1 MRAGLTVSTALHAG
15 LIALAILGLGIGQ
28 PIEATPVESIAVDL
42 VPISDFS
49 NIRVGS
55 LDSKIVETETPSAV
69 DADKPAEIA
78 QPTGN
83 TSEDQPTP
91 QDTPDPTPA
100 PTENTAPAPEV
111 TEPDPVP
118 EPVEDT
124 APVPVERPAPA
135 APAPEPEPEPVA
147 EPEPQPVVE
156 TPPLA
161 VDTPAPDPAEAA
173 PKPIVK
179 TAALAE
185 KRAQFKKQ
193 QDDAKAK
200 AAADAK
206 AEADAK
212 KKAEDDAKKAAD
224 AKKKADEEKKKA
236 DDAKKAADKK
246 KADEQ
251 KRIEQAKADQAKT
264 ADQINDI
271 INNESSRGAVTGD
284 GGEKTLGKQDGR
296 SATLSQSQIDGLVAQ
311 IRGCISVPAGA
322 SEAGSEAQLLFT
334 VGGDGMVVGR
344 PQVVSQ
350 TGDAV
355 ATAYTGAVTRA
366 VMRCGPY
373 AVVAGQDVKA
383 TFRARDF

>member
-1 MRAGLTVSTALHAG
+1 MRAGLVVSSALHAG
-15 LIALAILGLGIGQ
+15 LIALAIVGLGIGQ

-49 NIRVGS
+49 NIRMGS
-55 LDSKIVETETPSAV
+55 LDSTVVETETPSAV
-69 DADKPAEIA
+69 DSESPAEIA

-83 TSEDQPTP
+83 TTEDQVTP
-91 QDTPDPTPA
+91 EDTPEPSPA
-100 PTENTAPAPEV
+100 PTENTAPLPEA
-111 TEPDPVP
+111 TDPDPVP
-118 EPVEDT
+118 EPVEET
-124 APVPVERPAPA
+124 APTPVERPAA
-135 APAPEPEPEPVA
+135 A
-147 EPEPQPVVE
+147 EPEPAPQPDPEPVEAEPTPVE

-161 VDTPAPDPAEAA
+161 VDAPAPDPADAA

-185 KRAQFKKQ
+185 KRAAFQKQ
-193 QDDAKAK
+193 QADAKAR

-206 AEADAK
+206 A
-212 KKAEDDAKKAAD
+212 AEDAKKAA
-224 AKKKADEEKKKA
+224 EEKKKA
-236 DDAKKAADKK
+236 EDAKKAADKK

-251 KRIEQAKADQAKT
+251 KRIEQAKADEAKQADDV
-264 ADQINDI
+264 ANI
-271 INNESSRGAVTGD
+271 INNEQSRGSTTGE
-284 GGEKTLGKQDGR
+284 GGEKTLGGEDGR

-311 IRGCISVPAGA
+311 IRQCISVPAGA
-322 SEAGSEAQLLFT
+322 AESGSEAQLLFT
-334 VGGDGMVVGR
+334 VGGDGMLVGR

-350 TGDAV
+350 TGDAFS
-355 ATAYTGAVTRA
+355 TAYTGAVTRA

>member
-1 MRAGLTVSTALHAG
+1 MRAGFTVSTALHAG

-49 NIRVGS
+49 NIRKGS
-55 LDSKIVETETPSAV
+55 LDSKVVETEAPSVV
-69 DADKPAEIA
+69 DAEKPAEIA

-83 TSEDQPTP
+83 TTEDQPTP
-91 QDTPDPTPA
+91 EDTPEPTPA
-100 PTENTAPAPEV
+100 PTEQTAPAAEA

-118 EPVEDT
+118 EPVEET
-124 APVPVERPAPA
+124 APTPVERPAA
-135 APAPEPEPEPVA
+135 AEPTPDPTPEPVA
-147 EPEPQPVVE
+147 EPEPAVADP
-156 TPPLA
+156 PPLA
-161 VDTPAPDPAEAA
+161 VDTPEPADAA

-185 KRAQFKKQ
+185 KRAAFKKQ
-193 QDDAKAK
+193 QADAKAK

-206 AEADAK
+206 AAD
-212 KKAEDDAKKAAD
+212 EAKKAA
-224 AKKKADEEKKKA
+224 EEKKKA

-251 KRIEQAKADQAKT
+251 KRIEQAKAEEAKK
-264 ADQINDI
+264 ADDVAAI
-271 INNESSRGAVTGD
+271 INNEDSRGAVTGD
-284 GGEKTLGKQDGR
+284 GGEKTLGKEDGR

-311 IRGCISVPAGA
+311 IRSCINVPPGA
-322 SEAGSEAQLLFT
+322 AESGSEAQLLFT
-334 VGGDGMVVGR
+334 VGGDGMLVGR

-355 ATAYTGAVTRA
+355 APAYTSAVTRA
-366 VMRCGPY
+366 VLRCGPY

-383 TFRARDF
+383 TFRAKDF